1 MNFVERIVRFPK
13 HYLDGKKFHNEQKE
27 IELMSLQE
35 LDREALF
42 ILHSKTKVDTL
53 DSRTKDILRTYFSY
67 GLKTDHDLNSLV
79 SMALYFESEKVREE
93 IFDLY
98 FEQNDAPIEFLDKQ
112 PMNFISF
119 NPTSK
124 VRRERALN
132 HAKYAINKFTSKVT
146 RPFREDKTKKEEGLS
161 LEMQGFLGLDTYKKN
176 PFEISI
182 SRKEEESFNKKN
194 RAIENHVQ
202 ALLYKKC
209 MDVMDLENFISHT
222 NYETILKIIEI
233 LPEDKRKEFAVR
245 YVNTKKFKDGY
256 GFNQQI
262 LEAIIPELP
271 REELIQVY
279 MRRDS
284 ERFPWLKAEDITDDE
299 LLTYHINSKGN
310 IPHGFSDRFEEL
322 LEKQPFEKRIEILS
336 SIDDP
341 RDFYVNPLC
350 RNITYEQLKQI
361 LENNDINSKVKDEA
375 MSTAIYYL
383 SKDERLELFKA
394 LPFEEQRKFFR
405 SFTYAR
411 GFSDEDSTSEFI
423 EEIKDEDFKK
433 LYGILHRKEKIT
445 VSEFISLSNA
455 VNYSFEYSK
464 EFLLAF
470 SDAEL
475 REIYEKTNDE
485 NLRNDLIRLNR
496 KKDTMPLFRK
506 RLPPEEVTRNEE
518 YNKTVPDS
526 VIVDKD
532 NILHLLKTAKT
543 ARTYYSLLSRP
554 EFKDFD
560 FKTVLQ
566 CYYDFE
572 SRTESLEE
580 DEYSKVKSIREDFIS
595 KLRYSADF
603 LELLE
608 LTRDGILDKKTFIL
622 NYSNN
627 ADSRIFKREDIYAY
641 INVISGVEDIELKQA
656 MLKSVNEAY
665 VREDYLLQGRR
676 GSEEENRD
684 KISKIYKDK
693 IMSSQTSIEDKYLFF
708 GELVNNYYYMLIR
721 TDDKAEHS
729 KLTAE
734 LTDMFKMINQESG
747 RTEYDK
753 IFDFSPEY
761 RFSEFAREERMNY
774 SKYYNISECLPY
786 LNTDKVYELMQK
798 LYQAN
803 TGIQEKVNKKF
814 LNDKIIDTVDYEII
828 EYLSRYGKSFEDNPY
843 NPKELTDDKINLFIN
858 AYNRLKM
865 IKTYPEE
872 KAINLIT
879 VITDLSDEEIEQTN
893 FEDTNNL
900 DLLVLASLRPEIAK
914 ELARIKPKDGTNR
927 FEIYKEQIKENARK
941 EIKSPFSNKRM
952 VLNAIGKRFFNF
964 SYQDMRLL
972 KKKYDADFKTIF
984 ESYQEKAKNQELTE
998 EEELELKSLTIF
1010 RNISELME
1018 IKDKNALI
1026 RVFEELDKADEYE
1039 NCNFAAMSVIEET
1052 IKRIYSRDLQKNSY
1066 KPYEADKVDSID
1078 GIDVYSPKEFKMFV
1092 HVIAAFG
1099 EFKLVDWDKP
1109 ELSSRDVWNNTRDKQ
1124 NHILCTSYVG
1134 NDQMCYAR
1142 WDPDIIKKTNPQKG
1156 NDTVIFG
1163 FGNID
1168 NTEII
1173 MASQSDIGSRT
1184 TDFSSE
1190 QSYHLSR
1197 FRLAEKIIRKCR
1209 HGHNE
1214 VDLER
1219 RQRNNRERNIEPE
1232 FIVCFDEI
1240 NEASKK
1246 VAKDFNIPIVLVDKR
1261 EVAKQQSEKI
1271 NSLIS
1276 EFKQTKRPELLE
1288 PIINLYQCA
1297 LAGFNVGKRDNAIRE
1312 EFFNPEKMNQEV
1324 RNMISIIEGE
1334 RKLGNTQNANACY
1347 WALYEAFEEEI
1358 EICKEE
1364 YVDPEEYSKNKFHIR
1379 EFRYE
1384 LKQAIKKNK
1393 IPKIT
1398 PKLRGEESVMYQ
1410 AISNERRAEKDGRE
1424 EE

>member
-1 MNFVERIVRFPK
+1 MNFFERILSFPK

-42 ILHSKTKVDTL
+42 ILQSKRKVDTL
-53 DSRTKDILRTYFSY
+53 DSRSKDILRVYFSY
-67 GLKTDHDLNSLV
+67 GLKSDHELNALMN
-79 SMALYFESEKVREE
+79 MALFFESENVREE
-93 IFDLY
+93 IFDIY
-98 FEQNDAPIEFLDKQ
+98 FEQNEPPIEFLDKQ
-112 PMNFISF
+112 PTNFINF
-119 NPTSK
+119 NPTAK
-124 VRRERALN
+124 VKRERTIN
-132 HAKYAINKFTSKVT
+132 NVKYAINSFTSKIT

-161 LEMQGFLGLDTYKKN
+161 LEMQGFFGMDTYKKN
-176 PFEISI
+176 PFEIAI

-194 RAIENHVQ
+194 REIEKHIQ

-209 MDVMDLENFISHT
+209 MDFMDLEKFISHT

-245 YVNTKKFKDGY
+245 YVNTKKFKEGY

-262 LEAIIPELP
+262 LETIIPELP

-299 LLTYHINSKGN
+299 LLAYHINSKGN
-310 IPHGFSDRFEEL
+310 IPRGFNDRFEEL
-322 LEKQPFEKRIEILS
+322 LEKQPFEKRMEILS

-341 RDFYVNPLC
+341 RDFYINPLC

-361 LENNDINSKVKDEA
+361 LENNDINKKVKDEA
-375 MSTAIYYL
+375 MTTAIFYL
-383 SKDERLELFKA
+383 SKEERLDLFKG
-394 LPFEEQRKFFR
+394 LTFEEQKKFFR
-405 SFTYAR
+405 SFSYAR
-411 GFSDEDSTSEFI
+411 GLSDEDYTVEFI
-423 EEIKDEDFKK
+423 EAIKDTDFKK
-433 LYGILHRKEKIT
+433 LYGILHREEKIT
-445 VSEFISLSNA
+445 VSEFINLSNA
-455 VNYSFEYSK
+455 VSYSFDYSK
-464 EFLLAF
+464 EFLLSF
-470 SDAEL
+470 SDSEL

-485 NLRNDLIRLNR
+485 NLRDYLIRLNR
-496 KKDTMPLFRK
+496 KKEVIPLFRK
-506 RLPPEEVTRNEE
+506 TLSPEQIAENEE
-518 YNKTVPDS
+518 YNKTVPNS
-526 VIVDKD
+526 VIVDEK

-543 ARTYYSLLSRP
+543 ARTYYALFLMP
-554 EFKDFD
+554 EFRDAD
-560 FKTVLQ
+560 FKTVLE

-572 SRTESLEE
+572 NRVDHLKD
-580 DEYSKVKSIREDFIS
+580 DEFNKVDSIRHDLKH
-595 KLRYSADF
+595 KLRYSANF

-608 LTRDGILDKKTFIL
+608 ITRDGILDKKTFI
-622 NYSNN
+622 NEYSNN
-627 ADSRIFKREDIYAY
+627 SDYRTFKKDDIYAY
-641 INVISGVEDIELKQA
+641 LNVLSGVEDIELKQA
-656 MLKSVNEAY
+656 MLKSINYAY
-665 VREDYLLQGRR
+665 VEVDYSLHGRR
-676 GSEEENRD
+676 GLEEENRD
-684 KISKIYKDK
+684 KISTIYKDK
-693 IMSSQTSIEDKYLFF
+693 IMSPQTSIDDKYLFF
-708 GELVNNYYYMLIR
+708 GELVTNYYHILIR
-721 TDDKAEHS
+721 TDDKVEQS

-734 LTDMFKMINQESG
+734 LTDIFKMINQESG
-747 RTEYDK
+747 RVEYNK

-761 RFSEFAREERMNY
+761 RINELTREERMNY

-786 LNTDKVYELMQK
+786 LNSDKVYELMQK

-843 NPKELTDDKINLFIN
+843 NSKELTDDKINLFIK

-872 KAINLIT
+872 KAITLIE

-893 FEDTNNL
+893 FEEVNNL
-900 DLLVLASLRPEIAK
+900 DLLVLTSLRPEIAK
-914 ELARIKPKDGTNR
+914 ELAKIKPKDGTNR
-927 FEIYKEQIKENARK
+927 FEIYKEQIKESARQD
-941 EIKSPFSNKRM
+941 INSPFSNKRM

-972 KKKYDADFKTIF
+972 KKKYDADFKTIY

-1018 IKDKNALI
+1018 IKDKKALI

-1066 KPYEADKVDSID
+1066 KLNEADKVDSID

-1109 ELSSRDVWNNTRDKQ
+1109 ELSSRDVWNNTKDKQ

-1142 WDPDIIKKTNPQKG
+1142 WDPDKMKKVNPQKG

-1288 PIINLYQCA
+1288 PIINLYQCT
-1297 LAGFNVGKRDNAIRE
+1297 LAGFNVGKKDKAIRDE
-1312 EFFNPEKMNQEV
+1312 YFDPEKMNQEV
-1324 RNMISIIEGE
+1324 RNLISIIEGE

-1347 WALYEAFEEEI
+1347 WALYEAFEEEL

-1364 YVDPEEYSKNKFHIR
+1364 FVDPEEYSKNKFHIR

-1384 LKQAIKKNK
+1384 LKQVIKKNK
-1393 IPKIT
+1393 IPKST

-1410 AISNERRAEKDGRE
+1410 AISNERRAEKDDRE
-1424 EE
+1424 E